1 MPVNDQLVTWHP
13 NARIKT
19 TDEIAS
25 DECEAVV
32 KILPLRC
39 VLDQT
44 AIRFIRI
51 FIQQDLTLEEHSE
64 PADPRHWLPPPLFT
78 SFRFKPFQLKVDYRP
93 EKINTDALRNGA
105 IVELVNLTP
114 IDSMVLTLQQVDLIN
129 VIGFGDVL
137 STATGRWID
146 DICSTQLLKFLTN
159 SRLLEPIKNVGQGAS
174 DLIVLPWEAIQNG
187 DSVKRALRAGA
198 KSFTKAVVYEAFTV
212 SSRATEFVAEQISR
226 LSTSGVGSNTLP
238 CRPLKAPRG
247 VLDTAPHV
255 IESIS
260 RGFQAANY
268 KIVVVPYREYKRGG
282 TREAMT
288 SVLKGI
294 PVAIAAPASGAVE
307 AISYGMLG
315 ARNQLN
321 PDVRKEEDAHLRG
334 LLWER

>member
-1 MPVNDQLVTWHP
+1 MPNDQLVTWHP
-13 NARIKT
+13 SARIT
-19 TDEIAS
+19 PTDDIAH

-32 KILPLRC
+32 KLLPLRC
-39 VLDQT
+39 VLDQR

-51 FIQQDLTLEEHSE
+51 FVQQDQSPEEGPE
-64 PADPRHWLPPPLFT
+64 PTDTRHWLPPPLFT

-114 IDSMVLTLQQVDLIN
+114 IDSMVLTLQQVDVMN
-129 VIGFGDVL
+129 VVGFGDVL
-137 STATGRWID
+137 STTTARWID
-146 DICSTQLLKFLTN
+146 DICSTQLHKFLTN
-159 SRLLEPIKNVGQGAS
+159 SRLLEPIRNVGQGAS

-187 DSVKRALRAGA
+187 DSVKTALRAGA
-198 KSFTKAVVYEAFTV
+198 KSFSNAFVYEAFTV
-212 SSRATEFVAEQISR
+212 SSRATEFVAEQMSK
-226 LSTSGVGSNTLP
+226 LTTSGVGSNTLP

-255 IESIS
+255 VESIS
-260 RGFQAANY
+260 RGLQAANY

-288 SVLKGI
+288 SVLRGI

-315 ARNQLN
+315 ARNQLH
-321 PDVRKEEDAHLRG
+321 PDARKEEDARLRG
-334 LLWER
+334 LFWER